1 MKALLY
7 TGIGQL
13 ELKDVP
19 EPSSDFIIKVLG
31 CGICGTDLKTYQKGH
46 HLFSPP
52 AILGHEFYG
61 LVEKA
66 PIGCGY
72 LAGDKVVVAPYAEC
86 GFCDVCIRGAGSL
99 CANKHYVEGG
109 AFCEKVGIAS
119 DYIEQGVFPI
129 KEADD
134 VYTLVEPLA
143 CVLNGFEQLDLK
155 PTSRALVVGA
165 GPMGALFALLF
176 RAKGVPVA
184 VVEPSVQ
191 RRERIASW
199 GIEAFEPGGA
209 GQVARL
215 DQAKGSQSNKS
226 GQVESPHAGQAESTR
241 PGHVE
246 KGLYDIAIIAVN
258 KKELVSEYIRL
269 VADAGTV
276 LMFSGLSSDEI
287 VAIDAYS
294 IHYRQVSLK
303 GSFGYA
309 LHHFKEALSL
319 IEAHKEMFS
328 KIITHNYPLKRGKEA
343 FEMLASGEA
352 LKIVLRP

>member
-1 MKALLY
+1 MKALVY
-7 TGIGQL
+7 TGIKQL

-86 GFCDVCIRGAGSL
+86 GFCDVCMRGAGSL

-119 DYIEQGVFPI
+119 DYIEQGVFHI
-129 KEADD
+129 KELDD

-176 RAKGVPVA
+176 RAKGIPVA
-184 VVEPSVQ
+184 VVEPSAQ

-209 GQVARL
+209 GHVESPSA
-215 DQAKGSQSNKS
+215 
-226 GQVESPHAGQAESTR
+226 GQVE
-241 PGHVE
+241 
-246 KGLYDIAIIAVN
+246 KGIYDIAIIAVN
-258 KKELVSEYIRL
+258 KKELVSEYIKF

-328 KIITHNYPLKRGKEA
+328 KIITHNFPLERGKEA

>member
-1 MKALLY
+1 MKALVY
-7 TGIGQL
+7 TGIKQL

-19 EPSSDFIIKVLG
+19 EPSSDFIVKVLG

-119 DYIEQGVFPI
+119 DYIEQGVFHI
-129 KEADD
+129 KELDD

-176 RAKGVPVA
+176 RAKGIPVA
-184 VVEPSVQ
+184 VVEPSAQ

-209 GQVARL
+209 GQAESSRP
-215 DQAKGSQSNKS
+215 
-226 GQVESPHAGQAESTR
+226 GQVE
-241 PGHVE
+241 
-246 KGLYDIAIIAVN
+246 KGIYDIAIIAVN

-328 KIITHNYPLKRGKEA
+328 KIITHNFPLERGKEA

>member
-1 MKALLY
+1 MKALVY
-7 TGIGQL
+7 TGIKQL

-72 LAGDKVVVAPYAEC
+72 IAGDKVVVAPYAEC
-86 GFCDVCIRGAGSL
+86 GFCDVCRRGAGSL

-143 CVLNGFEQLDLK
+143 CVINGFEQLDLK

-176 RAKGVPVA
+176 RAKGIPVG
-184 VVEPSVQ
+184 VVEPSAQ
-191 RRERIASW
+191 RREKIASW

-209 GQVARL
+209 GHVESPRAGRMESAL
-215 DQAKGSQSNKS
+215 T
-226 GQVESPHAGQAESTR
+226 GQVESAR
-241 PGHVE
+241 PSRVE
-246 KGLYDIAIIAVN
+246 KGFYDIAIIAVN
-258 KKELVSEYIRL
+258 KKELVSEYIKF

-328 KIITHNYPLKRGKEA
+328 KIITHNFPLERGKEA

>member
-1 MKALLY
+1 MKALVY
-7 TGIGQL
+7 TGIKQL

-119 DYIEQGVFPI
+119 DYIEQGVFHI
-129 KEADD
+129 KELDD

-176 RAKGVPVA
+176 RAKGIPVA
-184 VVEPSVQ
+184 VVEPSAQ

-209 GQVARL
+209 GHVESPSA
-215 DQAKGSQSNKS
+215 
-226 GQVESPHAGQAESTR
+226 GQVE
-241 PGHVE
+241 
-246 KGLYDIAIIAVN
+246 KGIYDIAIIAVN
-258 KKELVSEYIRL
+258 KKELVSEYIKF

-328 KIITHNYPLKRGKEA
+328 KIITHNFPLERGKEA

>member
-1 MKALLY
+1 MKALVY
-7 TGIGQL
+7 TGIKQL

-66 PIGCGY
+66 PLGCGY

-86 GFCDVCIRGAGSL
+86 GFCDVCMRGAGSL

-119 DYIEQGVFPI
+119 DYIEQGVFHI
-129 KEADD
+129 KELDD

-176 RAKGVPVA
+176 RAKGIPVA
-184 VVEPSVQ
+184 VVEPSAQ

-209 GQVARL
+209 GH
-215 DQAKGSQSNKS
+215 
-226 GQVESPHAGQAESTR
+226 VESPSAGR
-241 PGHVE
+241 VE
-246 KGLYDIAIIAVN
+246 KGIYDIAIIAVN

-328 KIITHNYPLKRGKEA
+328 KIITHNFPLERGKEA

>member
-1 MKALLY
+1 MKALVY
-7 TGIGQL
+7 TGIKQL

-19 EPSSDFIIKVLG
+19 EPSSDFIVKVLG

-86 GFCDVCIRGAGSL
+86 GFCDVCMRGAGSL

-119 DYIEQGVFPI
+119 DYIEQGVFHI
-129 KEADD
+129 KELDD

-176 RAKGVPVA
+176 RAKGIPVA
-184 VVEPSVQ
+184 VVEPSAQ

-209 GQVARL
+209 
-215 DQAKGSQSNKS
+215 DH
-226 GQVESPHAGQAESTR
+226 VESPSAGR
-241 PGHVE
+241 VE
-246 KGLYDIAIIAVN
+246 KGIYDIAIIAVN
-258 KKELVSEYIRL
+258 KKELVSEYIKF

-287 VAIDAYS
+287 VSIDAYS

-328 KIITHNYPLKRGKEA
+328 KIITHNFPLERGKEA

>member
-1 MKALLY
+1 MKALVY
-7 TGIGQL
+7 TGIKQL

-119 DYIEQGVFPI
+119 DYIEQGVFHI
-129 KEADD
+129 KELDD

-176 RAKGVPVA
+176 RAKGIPVA
-184 VVEPSVQ
+184 VVEPSAQ

-209 GQVARL
+209 GHVESPSA
-215 DQAKGSQSNKS
+215 
-226 GQVESPHAGQAESTR
+226 GQVE
-241 PGHVE
+241 
-246 KGLYDIAIIAVN
+246 KGIYDIAIIAVN

-328 KIITHNYPLKRGKEA
+328 KIITHNFPLERGKEA

>member
-1 MKALLY
+1 MKALVY
-7 TGIGQL
+7 TGIKQL

-19 EPSSDFIIKVLG
+19 EPSSDFIVKVLG

-86 GFCDVCIRGAGSL
+86 GFCDVCMRGAGSL

-119 DYIEQGVFPI
+119 DYIEQGVFHI
-129 KEADD
+129 KELDD

-176 RAKGVPVA
+176 RAKGIPVA
-184 VVEPSVQ
+184 VVEPSAQ

-209 GQVARL
+209 GHVESPSA
-215 DQAKGSQSNKS
+215 
-226 GQVESPHAGQAESTR
+226 GQVE
-241 PGHVE
+241 
-246 KGLYDIAIIAVN
+246 KGIYDIAIIAVN

-328 KIITHNYPLKRGKEA
+328 KIITHNFPLERGKEA

>member
-1 MKALLY
+1 MKALVY
-7 TGIGQL
+7 TGIKQL

-66 PIGCGY
+66 PLGCGY

-86 GFCDVCIRGAGSL
+86 GFCDVCMRGAGSL

-119 DYIEQGVFPI
+119 DYIEQGVFHI
-129 KEADD
+129 KELDD

-176 RAKGVPVA
+176 RAKGIPVA
-184 VVEPSVQ
+184 VVEPSAQ

-209 GQVARL
+209 GHVESPSA
-215 DQAKGSQSNKS
+215 
-226 GQVESPHAGQAESTR
+226 GQVE
-241 PGHVE
+241 
-246 KGLYDIAIIAVN
+246 KGIYDIAIIAVN

-328 KIITHNYPLKRGKEA
+328 KIITHNFPLERGKEA

>member
-1 MKALLY
+1 MKALVY
-7 TGIGQL
+7 TGIKQL

-19 EPSSDFIIKVLG
+19 EPSSDFIVKVLG

-119 DYIEQGVFPI
+119 DYIEQGVFHI
-129 KEADD
+129 KELDD

-176 RAKGVPVA
+176 RAKGIPVA
-184 VVEPSVQ
+184 VVEPSAQ

-209 GQVARL
+209 GHVESPSA
-215 DQAKGSQSNKS
+215 
-226 GQVESPHAGQAESTR
+226 GQVE
-241 PGHVE
+241 
-246 KGLYDIAIIAVN
+246 KGIYDIAIIAVN

-309 LHHFKEALSL
+309 LRHFKEALSL

-328 KIITHNYPLKRGKEA
+328 KIITHNFPLERGKEA
-343 FEMLASGEA
+343 FEILASGEA

>member
-1 MKALLY
+1 MKALVY
-7 TGIGQL
+7 TGIKQL

-19 EPSSDFIIKVLG
+19 EPSSDFIVKVLG

-119 DYIEQGVFPI
+119 DYIEQGVFHI
-129 KEADD
+129 KELDD

-176 RAKGVPVA
+176 RAKGIPVA
-184 VVEPSVQ
+184 VVEPSAQ

-209 GQVARL
+209 GH
-215 DQAKGSQSNKS
+215 
-226 GQVESPHAGQAESTR
+226 VES
-241 PGHVE
+241 
-246 KGLYDIAIIAVN
+246 
-258 KKELVSEYIRL
+258 
-269 VADAGTV
+269 
-276 LMFSGLSSDEI
+276 
-287 VAIDAYS
+287 
-294 IHYRQVSLK
+294 
-303 GSFGYA
+303 
-309 LHHFKEALSL
+309 
-319 IEAHKEMFS
+319 
-328 KIITHNYPLKRGKEA
+328 
-343 FEMLASGEA
+343 
-352 LKIVLRP
+352 

>member
-1 MKALLY
+1 MKALVY
-7 TGIGQL
+7 TGIKQL
-13 ELKDVP
+13 EVKDVP
-19 EPSSDFIIKVLG
+19 EPSSDFIVKVLG

-61 LVEKA
+61 IVEKA

-119 DYIEQGVFPI
+119 DYIEQGVFHI
-129 KEADD
+129 KELDD

-143 CVLNGFEQLDLK
+143 CVLNGFEQLNLK

-176 RAKGVPVA
+176 RAKGIPVA
-184 VVEPSVQ
+184 VVEPSAQ

-209 GQVARL
+209 GH
-215 DQAKGSQSNKS
+215 
-226 GQVESPHAGQAESTR
+226 VESPSAGR
-241 PGHVE
+241 VE
-246 KGLYDIAIIAVN
+246 KGIYDIAIIAVN
-258 KKELVSEYIRL
+258 KKELASEYIRL

-328 KIITHNYPLKRGKEA
+328 KIITHNFPLERGKEA

>member
-1 MKALLY
+1 MKALVY
-7 TGIGQL
+7 TGIKQL

-72 LAGDKVVVAPYAEC
+72 IAGDKVVVAPYAEC
-86 GFCDVCIRGAGSL
+86 GFCDVCMRGAGSL

-119 DYIEQGVFPI
+119 DYIEQGVFHI
-129 KEADD
+129 KELDD

-176 RAKGVPVA
+176 RAKGIPVA
-184 VVEPSVQ
+184 VVEPSAQ

-209 GQVARL
+209 GH
-215 DQAKGSQSNKS
+215 
-226 GQVESPHAGQAESTR
+226 VESPSAGR
-241 PGHVE
+241 VE
-246 KGLYDIAIIAVN
+246 KGIYDIAIIAVN

-328 KIITHNYPLKRGKEA
+328 KIITHNFPLERGKEA

>member
-1 MKALLY
+1 MKALVY
-7 TGIGQL
+7 TGIKQL

-19 EPSSDFIIKVLG
+19 EPSSDFIVKVLG
-31 CGICGTDLKTYQKGH
+31 CGICGPDLKTYQKGH

-119 DYIEQGVFPI
+119 DYIEQGVFHI
-129 KEADD
+129 KELDD

-176 RAKGVPVA
+176 RAKGIPVA
-184 VVEPSVQ
+184 VVEPSAQ

-209 GQVARL
+209 GHVESPSA
-215 DQAKGSQSNKS
+215 
-226 GQVESPHAGQAESTR
+226 GQVE
-241 PGHVE
+241 
-246 KGLYDIAIIAVN
+246 KGIYDIAIIAVN

-309 LHHFKEALSL
+309 LRHFKEALSL

-328 KIITHNYPLKRGKEA
+328 KIITHNFPLERGKEA

>member
-1 MKALLY
+1 MKALVY
-7 TGIGQL
+7 TGIKQL

-119 DYIEQGVFPI
+119 DYIEQGVFHI
-129 KEADD
+129 KELDD

-176 RAKGVPVA
+176 RAKGIPVA
-184 VVEPSVQ
+184 VVEPSAQ

-209 GQVARL
+209 GHVESPSA
-215 DQAKGSQSNKS
+215 
-226 GQVESPHAGQAESTR
+226 GQVE
-241 PGHVE
+241 
-246 KGLYDIAIIAVN
+246 KGIYDIAIIAVN

-309 LHHFKEALSL
+309 LRHFKEALSL

-328 KIITHNYPLKRGKEA
+328 KIITHNFPLERGKEA

>member
-1 MKALLY
+1 MKALVY
-7 TGIGQL
+7 TGIKQL
-13 ELKDVP
+13 EVKDVP
-19 EPSSDFIIKVLG
+19 EPSSDFIVRVLG

-72 LAGDKVVVAPYAEC
+72 IAGDKVVVAPYAEC
-86 GFCDVCIRGAGSL
+86 GFCDVCRRGAGSL

-143 CVLNGFEQLDLK
+143 CVINGFEQLDLK

-176 RAKGVPVA
+176 RAKGIPVA
-184 VVEPSVQ
+184 VVEPSAQ

-209 GQVARL
+209 GH
-215 DQAKGSQSNKS
+215 
-226 GQVESPHAGQAESTR
+226 VESLSAGR
-241 PGHVE
+241 VE
-246 KGLYDIAIIAVN
+246 KGIYDIAIIAVN

-309 LHHFKEALSL
+309 LRHFKEALSL

-328 KIITHNYPLKRGKEA
+328 KIITHNFPLERGKEA

>member
-1 MKALLY
+1 MKALVY
-7 TGIGQL
+7 TGIKQL

-86 GFCDVCIRGAGSL
+86 GFCDVCMRGAGSL

-119 DYIEQGVFPI
+119 DYIEQGVFHI
-129 KEADD
+129 KELDD

-176 RAKGVPVA
+176 RAKGIPVA
-184 VVEPSVQ
+184 VVEPSAQ

-209 GQVARL
+209 GH
-215 DQAKGSQSNKS
+215 
-226 GQVESPHAGQAESTR
+226 VESPSAGR
-241 PGHVE
+241 VE
-246 KGLYDIAIIAVN
+246 KGIYDIAIIAVN
-258 KKELVSEYIRL
+258 KKELVSEYIKF

-328 KIITHNYPLKRGKEA
+328 KIITHNFPLERGKEA

>member
-1 MKALLY
+1 MKALVY
-7 TGIGQL
+7 TGIKQL

-72 LAGDKVVVAPYAEC
+72 IAGDKVVVAPYAEC

-119 DYIEQGVFPI
+119 DYIEQGVFHI
-129 KEADD
+129 KELDD

-176 RAKGVPVA
+176 RAKGIPVA
-184 VVEPSVQ
+184 VVEPSAQ

-209 GQVARL
+209 GH
-215 DQAKGSQSNKS
+215 
-226 GQVESPHAGQAESTR
+226 VESPSAGR
-241 PGHVE
+241 VE
-246 KGLYDIAIIAVN
+246 KGIYDIAIIAVN

-328 KIITHNYPLKRGKEA
+328 KIITHNFPLERGKEA

>member
-1 MKALLY
+1 MKALVY
-7 TGIGQL
+7 TGIKQL
-13 ELKDVP
+13 EVKDVP
-19 EPSSDFIIKVLG
+19 EPSSDFIVRVLG

-72 LAGDKVVVAPYAEC
+72 LAGDKVVIAPYAEC

-119 DYIEQGVFPI
+119 DYIEQGVFHI
-129 KEADD
+129 KELDD

-176 RAKGVPVA
+176 RAKGIPVA
-184 VVEPSVQ
+184 VVEPSAQ

-209 GQVARL
+209 GH
-215 DQAKGSQSNKS
+215 
-226 GQVESPHAGQAESTR
+226 VESPSAGR
-241 PGHVE
+241 VE
-246 KGLYDIAIIAVN
+246 KGIYDIAIIAVN
-258 KKELVSEYIRL
+258 KKELASEYIRL

-328 KIITHNYPLKRGKEA
+328 KIITHNFPLERGKEA

>member
-1 MKALLY
+1 MKALVY
-7 TGIGQL
+7 TGIKQL

-19 EPSSDFIIKVLG
+19 EPSSDFIVKVLG

-86 GFCDVCIRGAGSL
+86 GFCDVCMRGAGSL

-119 DYIEQGVFPI
+119 DYIEQGVFHI
-129 KEADD
+129 KELDD

-155 PTSRALVVGA
+155 LTSRALVVGA

-176 RAKGVPVA
+176 RAKGIPVA
-184 VVEPSVQ
+184 VVEPSAQ

-209 GQVARL
+209 GHVESPSA
-215 DQAKGSQSNKS
+215 
-226 GQVESPHAGQAESTR
+226 GQVE
-241 PGHVE
+241 
-246 KGLYDIAIIAVN
+246 KGIYDIAIIAVN
-258 KKELVSEYIRL
+258 KKELVSEYIKF

-328 KIITHNYPLKRGKEA
+328 KIITHNFPLERGKEA

>member
-1 MKALLY
+1 MKALVY
-7 TGIGQL
+7 TGIKQL

-119 DYIEQGVFPI
+119 DYIEQGVFHI
-129 KEADD
+129 KELDD

-176 RAKGVPVA
+176 RAKGIPVA
-184 VVEPSVQ
+184 VVEPSAQ

-209 GQVARL
+209 GHVESPSA
-215 DQAKGSQSNKS
+215 
-226 GQVESPHAGQAESTR
+226 GQVE
-241 PGHVE
+241 
-246 KGLYDIAIIAVN
+246 KGIYDIAIIAVN
-258 KKELVSEYIRL
+258 KKELISEYIRL

-309 LHHFKEALSL
+309 LRHFKEALSL

-328 KIITHNYPLKRGKEA
+328 KIITHNFPLERGKEA

>member
-1 MKALLY
+1 MKALVY
-7 TGIGQL
+7 TGIKQL

-119 DYIEQGVFPI
+119 DYIEQGVFHI
-129 KEADD
+129 KELDD

-176 RAKGVPVA
+176 RAKGIPVA
-184 VVEPSVQ
+184 VVEPSAQ

-209 GQVARL
+209 GH
-215 DQAKGSQSNKS
+215 
-226 GQVESPHAGQAESTR
+226 VESPSAGR
-241 PGHVE
+241 VE
-246 KGLYDIAIIAVN
+246 KGIYDIAIIAVN

-309 LHHFKEALSL
+309 LRHFKEALSL

-328 KIITHNYPLKRGKEA
+328 KIITHNFPLERGKEA

-352 LKIVLRP
+352 LKIVL

>member
-1 MKALLY
+1 MKALVY
-7 TGIGQL
+7 TGIKQL

-119 DYIEQGVFPI
+119 DYIEQGVFHI
-129 KEADD
+129 KELDD

-176 RAKGVPVA
+176 GAKGIPVA
-184 VVEPSVQ
+184 VVEPSAQ

-209 GQVARL
+209 GHVESPSA
-215 DQAKGSQSNKS
+215 
-226 GQVESPHAGQAESTR
+226 GQVE
-241 PGHVE
+241 
-246 KGLYDIAIIAVN
+246 KGIYDIAIIAVN

-328 KIITHNYPLKRGKEA
+328 KIITHNFPLERGKEA

>member
-1 MKALLY
+1 MKALVY
-7 TGIGQL
+7 TGIKQL

-66 PIGCGY
+66 PLGCGY

-86 GFCDVCIRGAGSL
+86 GFCDVCMRGAGSL

-119 DYIEQGVFPI
+119 DYIEQGVFHI
-129 KEADD
+129 KELDD

-176 RAKGVPVA
+176 RAKGIPVA
-184 VVEPSVQ
+184 VVEPSAQ

-209 GQVARL
+209 GHVESPSA
-215 DQAKGSQSNKS
+215 
-226 GQVESPHAGQAESTR
+226 GQVE
-241 PGHVE
+241 
-246 KGLYDIAIIAVN
+246 KGIYDIAIIAVN
-258 KKELVSEYIRL
+258 KKELVSEYIKF

-328 KIITHNYPLKRGKEA
+328 KIITHNFPLERGKEA

>member
-1 MKALLY
+1 MKALVY
-7 TGIGQL
+7 TGIKQL

-119 DYIEQGVFPI
+119 DYIEQGVFHI
-129 KEADD
+129 KELDD

-176 RAKGVPVA
+176 RAKGIPVA
-184 VVEPSVQ
+184 VVEPSAQ

-209 GQVARL
+209 GHVESPSA
-215 DQAKGSQSNKS
+215 
-226 GQVESPHAGQAESTR
+226 GQVE
-241 PGHVE
+241 
-246 KGLYDIAIIAVN
+246 KGIYDIAIIAVN

-276 LMFSGLSSDEI
+276 LMFSGLSSDVI

-328 KIITHNYPLKRGKEA
+328 KIITHNFPLERGKEA

>member
-1 MKALLY
+1 MKALVY
-7 TGIGQL
+7 TGIKQL

-19 EPSSDFIIKVLG
+19 EPSSDFIVKVLG

-119 DYIEQGVFPI
+119 DYIEQGVFHI
-129 KEADD
+129 KELDD

-176 RAKGVPVA
+176 RAKGIPVA
-184 VVEPSVQ
+184 VVEPSAQ

-209 GQVARL
+209 GHVESPSA
-215 DQAKGSQSNKS
+215 
-226 GQVESPHAGQAESTR
+226 GQVE
-241 PGHVE
+241 
-246 KGLYDIAIIAVN
+246 KGIYDIAIIAVN

-309 LHHFKEALSL
+309 LRHFKEALSL

-328 KIITHNYPLKRGKEA
+328 KIITHNFPLERGKEA

>member
-1 MKALLY
+1 MKALVY
-7 TGIGQL
+7 TGIKQL

-72 LAGDKVVVAPYAEC
+72 LAGDKVVIAPYAEC
-86 GFCDVCIRGAGSL
+86 GFCDVCMRGAGSL

-119 DYIEQGVFPI
+119 DYIEQGVFHI
-129 KEADD
+129 KELDD

-176 RAKGVPVA
+176 RAKGIPVA
-184 VVEPSVQ
+184 VVEPSAQ

-209 GQVARL
+209 GHVESPSA
-215 DQAKGSQSNKS
+215 
-226 GQVESPHAGQAESTR
+226 GQVE
-241 PGHVE
+241 
-246 KGLYDIAIIAVN
+246 KGI
-258 KKELVSEYIRL
+258 
-269 VADAGTV
+269 
-276 LMFSGLSSDEI
+276 
-287 VAIDAYS
+287 
-294 IHYRQVSLK
+294 
-303 GSFGYA
+303 
-309 LHHFKEALSL
+309 
-319 IEAHKEMFS
+319 
-328 KIITHNYPLKRGKEA
+328 
-343 FEMLASGEA
+343 
-352 LKIVLRP
+352 

>member
-1 MKALLY
+1 MKALVY
-7 TGIGQL
+7 TGIKQL

-19 EPSSDFIIKVLG
+19 EPSSDFIVKVLG

-119 DYIEQGVFPI
+119 DYIEQGVFHI
-129 KEADD
+129 KELDD

-176 RAKGVPVA
+176 GAKGIPVA
-184 VVEPSVQ
+184 VVEPSAQ

-209 GQVARL
+209 
-215 DQAKGSQSNKS
+215 DH
-226 GQVESPHAGQAESTR
+226 VESLSAGR
-241 PGHVE
+241 VE
-246 KGLYDIAIIAVN
+246 KGIYDIAIIAVN

-309 LHHFKEALSL
+309 LRHFKEALSL

-328 KIITHNYPLKRGKEA
+328 KIITHNFPLERGKEA

>member
-1 MKALLY
+1 MKALVY
-7 TGIGQL
+7 TGIKQL

-119 DYIEQGVFPI
+119 DYIEQGVFHI
-129 KEADD
+129 KELDD

-176 RAKGVPVA
+176 GAKGIPVA
-184 VVEPSVQ
+184 VVEPSAQ

-199 GIEAFEPGGA
+199 DIEAFEPGGA
-209 GQVARL
+209 GQV
-215 DQAKGSQSNKS
+215 
-226 GQVESPHAGQAESTR
+226 ESLSAGR
-241 PGHVE
+241 VE
-246 KGLYDIAIIAVN
+246 KRLYDIAIIAVN

-309 LHHFKEALSL
+309 LRHFKEALSL

-328 KIITHNYPLKRGKEA
+328 KIITHNFPLERGKEA

>member
-1 MKALLY
+1 MKALVY
-7 TGIGQL
+7 TGIKQL

-119 DYIEQGVFPI
+119 DYIEQGVFHI
-129 KEADD
+129 KELDD

-176 RAKGVPVA
+176 RAKGIPVA
-184 VVEPSVQ
+184 VVEPSAQ

-209 GQVARL
+209 GH
-215 DQAKGSQSNKS
+215 
-226 GQVESPHAGQAESTR
+226 VESLSAGR
-241 PGHVE
+241 VE
-246 KGLYDIAIIAVN
+246 KGIYDIAIIAVN

-309 LHHFKEALSL
+309 LRHFKEALSL

-328 KIITHNYPLKRGKEA
+328 KIITHNFPLERGKEA

>member
-1 MKALLY
+1 MKALVY
-7 TGIGQL
+7 TGIKQL

-19 EPSSDFIIKVLG
+19 EPSSDFIVKVLG

-119 DYIEQGVFPI
+119 DYIEQGVFHI
-129 KEADD
+129 KELDD

-176 RAKGVPVA
+176 RAKGIPVA
-184 VVEPSVQ
+184 VVEPSSQ

-209 GQVARL
+209 GH
-215 DQAKGSQSNKS
+215 
-226 GQVESPHAGQAESTR
+226 VESP
-241 PGHVE
+241 
-246 KGLYDIAIIAVN
+246 
-258 KKELVSEYIRL
+258 
-269 VADAGTV
+269 
-276 LMFSGLSSDEI
+276 
-287 VAIDAYS
+287 
-294 IHYRQVSLK
+294 
-303 GSFGYA
+303 
-309 LHHFKEALSL
+309 
-319 IEAHKEMFS
+319 
-328 KIITHNYPLKRGKEA
+328 
-343 FEMLASGEA
+343 
-352 LKIVLRP
+352 